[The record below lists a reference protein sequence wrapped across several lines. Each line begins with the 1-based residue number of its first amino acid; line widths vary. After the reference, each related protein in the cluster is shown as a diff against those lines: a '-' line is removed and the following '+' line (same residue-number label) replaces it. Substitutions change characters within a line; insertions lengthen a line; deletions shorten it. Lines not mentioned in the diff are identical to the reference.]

1 MEPYLQES
9 SKSESLVNPDELT
22 AELTNDIV
30 TVSRLQVVLRS
41 RAKRLQTQ
49 FSAIALRSN
58 TATPEG
64 LFELL
69 QETANVLLENEDF
82 WTHVLAGSH
91 TVDSREEAEAL
102 FNKFSL
108 QERAK
113 FSAETLTNVNGVVSQ
128 QPTPPSSASD
138 SPAYIVVTL
147 LLGTADDQPLFNEIY
162 SASLLR
168 DVLKDILLV
177 RSRYLLEFELLWTPQ
192 DPLDSLTETDLRADY
207 PDLVPIA

>member
-1 MEPYLQES
+1 MDHLEESSEQES
-9 SKSESLVNPDELT
+9 ADSL
-22 AELTNDIV
+22 ELTNDIV

-49 FSAIALRSN
+49 FSAIALRAN

-69 QETANVLLENEDF
+69 QETANVLLENADF
-82 WTHVLAGSH
+82 WTHVLACSQ
-91 TVDSREEAEAL
+91 TVDSREEAETL

-128 QPTPPSSASD
+128 QPAEVPSTPTD
-138 SPAYIVVTL
+138 PAYIVVTL

-162 SASLLR
+162 STSLLR
-168 DVLKDILLV
+168 DVLADISLV
-177 RSRYLLEFELLWTPQ
+177 RSRFLLAFELLWTPQ
-192 DPLDSLTETDLRADY
+192 DPLDSLTEADLKADY
-207 PDLVPIA
+207 ADLVPIA

>member
-9 SKSESLVNPDELT
+9 SESESLDSP
-22 AELTNDIV
+22 ELTNDIV

-102 FNKFSL
+102 FNKFSM

-113 FSAETLTNVNGVVSQ
+113 FSAETLSNVNGVVSQ
-128 QPTPPSSASD
+128 QPTPPAPTASD
-138 SPAYIVVTL
+138 NPAYIVVTL

-162 SASLLR
+162 SGSLLR

-177 RSRYLLEFELLWTPQ
+177 SSRYLLAFELLWTPQ
-192 DPLDSLTETDLRADY
+192 DPLDSLTEADLKADY
-207 PDLVPIA
+207 SDLVPIA

>member
-1 MEPYLQES
+1 MEQRQEPP
-9 SKSESLVNPDELT
+9 EDEYPDSL
-22 AELTNDIV
+22 ELTNDIV

-41 RAKRLQTQ
+41 RAKRLQSQ
-49 FSAIALRSN
+49 FSAIALRAN

-69 QETANVLLENEDF
+69 QETANLLLENADF
-82 WTHVLAGSH
+82 WTHVLAGSQ

-113 FSAETLTNVNGVVSQ
+113 FSTETLTNVNGVISQ
-128 QPTPPSSASD
+128 QPAVPSSTSD

-147 LLGTADDQPLFNEIY
+147 VLGTADDKPLFNEIY
-162 SASLLR
+162 STSLLR
-168 DVLKDILLV
+168 DVLEDISLV
-177 RSRYLLEFELLWTPQ
+177 RSRFLLAFELLWTPQ
-192 DPLDSLTETDLRADY
+192 DPLDCLTEADLKADY
-207 PDLVPIA
+207 PALVPIA